1 MIPTANTVRYGA
13 AGGYQNVD
21 VMVSVIRHARI
32 AQEIELIKNTTING
46 KNRKAALITSI
57 NALFR
62 GDKFR

>member
-1 MIPTANTVRYGA
+1 MIPMANTVRYGA

-21 VMVSVIRHARI
+21 VMVSLIRHARI
-32 AQEIELIKNTTING
+32 AQEIELIRNISING
-46 KNRKAALITSI
+46 KNRKIALTTSI

>member
-21 VMVSVIRHARI
+21 VMVSLIRHARI
-32 AQEIELIKNTTING
+32 AQEIELTRNTVING
-46 KNRKAALITSI
+46 KNKKASLITSI

-62 GDKFR
+62 GDNFR